1 VIEEEKIQENAHV
14 VGTYLLKKLA
24 KLRDQFECIGDV
36 RGKGLMI
43 GVEMVTDKETRTPLP
58 SNQFLDIWDDCKNMG
73 VLIGRGGL
81 YKNVSI
87 TESDSCFWTQ
97 PLNQFKQVHTL
108 RVYLTHIIVISNLI
122 YLTVKTCSY
131 M

>member
-24 KLRDQFECIGDV
+24 RLRDQFECIGDV

-43 GVEMVTDKETRTPLP
+43 GIEMVADKETRTPLP
-58 SNQFLDIWDDCKNMG
+58 NNQFVDIWDDCKNMG

-81 YKNVSI
+81 YKNLSI
-87 TESDSCFWTQ
+87 TNSDSYFS
-97 PLNQFKQVHTL
+97 TL
-108 RVYLTHIIVISNLI
+108 P
-122 YLTVKTCSY
+122 
-131 M
+131 